1 MCKNFIQNYAMLK
14 SLSSNFY
21 VIDKDKFLEWSWKII
36 ILNTSE
42 TVHRTLFTINANIDP
57 KELEI
62 IPIWDSQMRIFSK
75 FTRNKIQHMYSG

>member
-1 MCKNFIQNYAMLK
+1 MCKNFIQYYAMLK

-62 IPIWDSQMRIFSK
+62 IPNEDLF
-75 FTRNKIQHMYSG
+75 KIHSH